1 MSSITQPPWFNRI
14 LLRKDPLPQQLEEMS
29 IILPSYY
36 QEDDLLP
43 CLKDTFDILLDDRFE
58 TLKKINISVG
68 LDSDDIDV
76 VDVLNSSEPV
86 AKLRSQ
92 GDMVVD
98 VRGKHDVI
106 QLFGVKHDI

>member
-1 MSSITQPPWFNRI
+1 MCST
-14 LLRKDPLPQQLEEMS
+14 D
-29 IILPSYY
+29 
-36 QEDDLLP
+36 
-43 CLKDTFDILLDDRFE
+43 
-58 TLKKINISVG
+58 
-68 LDSDDIDV
+68 
-76 VDVLNSSEPV
+76 NSSEPV